1 MLLKKQQFNEEIKV
15 EIRKY
20 LKTNDNG
27 TITLQNL
34 WITAKAVLKGKFIA
48 VKVFLKK
55 QQIS

>member
-1 MLLKKQQFNEEIKV
+1 MCVTKKNMLLKKQYFNEEIKV

-34 WITAKAVLKGKFIA
+34 
-48 VKVFLKK
+48 
-55 QQIS
+55 